1 MARVQSRINFPRVK
15 RTRNVKV
22 QRSIA
27 SRPYARTATG
37 STRRAGRVTGLS
49 RNDRGFPDRLRT
61 NLVYGDVLT
70 LTSTAGARAVNTFRL
85 NSLFD
90 PDYTQTGHQPQWY
103 DQYTAIYGQYRV
115 LGAKIRATFVPQVN
129 ATGETLTG
137 PLMVGVT
144 TSNDSTFTA
153 TQFSNLIEDGNSN
166 NGIVV
171 CKTGGNNMRTI
182 NNTFSIERDIAVGS
196 YDDAT
201 ASLTNTSPIYQF
213 FAHVWM
219 VPMSSLTGTQ
229 YCSVQIEIDFRVEFS
244 RRIEGV
250 IS

>member
-22 QRSIA
+22 QRAIA

-37 STRRAGRVTGLS
+37 STDALAVLQALAAMTVV
-49 RNDRGFPDRLRT
+49 FPI
-61 NLVYGDVLT
+61 VCVLT
-70 LTSTAGARAVNTFRL
+70 LCTAMCLLTSTAGARAVNTFRL

-129 ATGETLTG
+129 ATGETLSG

-182 NNTFSIERDIAVGS
+182 NNTFSIERDIAVAS
-196 YDDAT
+196 HDDAT

-219 VPMSSLTGTQ
+219 VPMAGLTASQ

>member
-1 MARVQSRINFPRVK
+1 MARVTSSSRRGKRFPRK
-15 RTRNVKV
+15 SLK
-22 QRSIA
+22 
-27 SRPYARTATG
+27 SRPAYVTRSPFRTATG
-37 STRRAGRVTGLS
+37 STRRAGRITGLS
-49 RNDRGFPDRLRT
+49 YHDRGFPDRLRT

-70 LTSTAGARAVNTFRL
+70 LTSTAGSRAVNTFRL

-115 LGAKIRATFVPQVN
+115 LGAKIKATFVPQVN

-137 PLMVGVT
+137 PLLVGVT

-153 TQFSNLIEDGNSN
+153 TNFSNLIEDGNSN
-166 NGIVV
+166 NDIVV
-171 CKTGGNNMRTI
+171 CKTGGNNMKTI
-182 NNTFSIERDIAVGS
+182 NNTFSIERDIAVGT
-196 YDDAT
+196 YDDAV
-201 ASLTNTSPIYQF
+201 ASLTNTNPIYQF

-219 VPMSSLTGTQ
+219 VPMGTLTTSQ